1 MKKVACLLLCLL
13 MLFSIGCKNKE
24 PELGTQYVSGQ
35 NTYNTHVRMVLV
47 NEIPRAPLASIVVEI
62 QNDTDCRVI
71 VLDKFDEWQFEK
83 WDGGKWVK
91 LPLGVRHSIEY
102 TDFVT
107 QQSAKRYKR
116 YFDEPLEKGSYRL
129 QHAVLL
135 HSPDE
140 ESFECMVEVYFT
152 VAPGAPGATA

>member
-1 MKKVACLLLCLL
+1 MKRLLCILLCLL
-13 MLFSIGCKNKE
+13 LLFSIGCKKEE

-35 NTYNTHVRMVLV
+35 NTYNTHVRMALV
-47 NEIPRAPLASIVVEI
+47 NEIPRAPLASITVEI

-91 LPLGVRHSIEY
+91 LPLGVRRCIEY

-116 YFDEPLEKGSYRL
+116 YFYEPLEKGSYRL

-140 ESFECMVEVYFT
+140 ESFECMVELYFT
-152 VAPGAPGATA
+152 VFPGAPGASS